1 MGAWTFAIIHL
12 VFASLVA
19 SGFFR
24 LKAKG
29 KSNLFISVITF
40 FLILPVSFVI
50 SVFIGVINDNGDYVV
65 SIPLILIVAW
75 FLIASFKK
83 ANIRFSGIHFT
94 KKAQQDTATV
104 DKPSK
109 ITITRDSSE
118 SKPETKPDIIPETTF
133 QVISNKI
140 QFGYTDAG
148 GNYTFRN
155 VRVLTVDSEYLEA
168 RDLDKKSDRTF
179 RVERIDDE
187 IIDLETG
194 EIVSKQN
201 WLKQYNVTQIKH
213 KEPIYTSHWDEP
225 IVAPK
230 IEICF
235 TGFTKAKRAE
245 LEKKA
250 EKNGY
255 LVRKSVTLN
264 LNYLVCGKT
273 AGPSK
278 IAKANESGVV
288 ILTEDEF
295 LNMLV
300 EK

>member
-1 MGAWTFAIIHL
+1 MSAWTFVIIHL
-12 VFASLVA
+12 VFVSLVA

-83 ANIRFSGIHFT
+83 SNIRFSGIRFT
-94 KKAQQDTATV
+94 KKAQQDTASV
-104 DKPSK
+104 DKPVNT
-109 ITITRDSSE
+109 TITSGSSE
-118 SKPETKPDIIPETTF
+118 TKPESKPDIIPETTF
-133 QVISNKI
+133 QTISNKI

-148 GNYTFRN
+148 GNYTFRQ
-155 VRVLTVDSEYLEA
+155 VKVLEVGAEYLEA

-194 EIVSKQN
+194 EIVSKLN
-201 WLKQYNVTQIKH
+201 WLKQYNVTKIKH

-295 LNMLV
+295 LNLL
-300 EK
+300 

>member
-1 MGAWTFAIIHL
+1 MSAWTFLIIHF
-12 VFASLVA
+12 VFVSLVA

-40 FLILPVSFVI
+40 FLILPVSFVT

-83 ANIRFSGIHFT
+83 SNIRFSGIHFT
-94 KKAQQDTATV
+94 KKAQQDTASV
-104 DKPSK
+104 DKPAK
-109 ITITRDSSE
+109 ITITSGSS
-118 SKPETKPDIIPETTF
+118 ETKPDIIPETTF
-133 QVISNKI
+133 QTISNQI

-155 VRVLTVDSEYLEA
+155 VRVLSVDSEYLEA

-194 EIVSKQN
+194 EIVSKLN

-250 EKNGY
+250 EENGY

-278 IAKANESGVV
+278 IAKANDSGVV

-295 LNMLV
+295 LNLL
-300 EK
+300 

>member
-65 SIPLILIVAW
+65 SIPLILIVVW

-83 ANIRFSGIHFT
+83 SNIRFSDIRFT
-94 KKAQQDTATV
+94 KKAQQDTTPV
-104 DKPSK
+104 DKPAK
-109 ITITRDSSE
+109 ITITKGALE
-118 SKPETKPDIIPETTF
+118 SKPETKPDIIPVITSQT
-133 QVISNKI
+133 ISNKI

-155 VRVLTVDSEYLEA
+155 VRVLSVDSEYLEA

-194 EIVSKQN
+194 EIVSKLN
-201 WLKQYNVTQIKH
+201 WLKQYNVTKIKH

-245 LEKKA
+245 LEEKA

-278 IAKANESGVV
+278 IAKANDSGVV

-295 LNMLV
+295 LNLL
-300 EK
+300 